1 MQVKKIAAAV
11 AASSLGFCAQGWAL
25 EPGVSPDIEI
35 FMSGASAQDGN
46 VRQLFEELCVGGTLD
61 VYFDNSNPS
70 NPGSAH
76 TAIFCQI
83 DSSKVTGLSVN
94 NPKVL
99 FHKRSAGGSAQGVGP
114 VLDEQAIDAMMIN
127 NGNCQKDAASGN
139 WLCRISQPGDLAQK
153 VSDAGVSDVNP
164 AMFRSMNTPDG
175 VAPVDPA
182 KVSQRLDVVSGGA
195 LVFNTPVTK
204 SLRDALQRAQIDMGS
219 LDPDCEGQD
228 TERCMPSLRKYQI
241 ASLLTGNI
249 GKWSEIKVVDKNGQA
264 KGDLTQ
270 YANGSITDDKVYICR
285 RVNGSG
291 TQATTNANFL
301 NAPCTDSALSPAST
315 SNPLAGPVVILNSG
329 AGNVDTCLD
338 DFNQGT
344 NNSKANAAG
353 VKAWAIGVQSTER
366 NANLKYNYRFIA
378 IDGVAPTLANTASGH
393 YMDWAENTYQW
404 RKPAYNG
411 PTGDKLKI
419 IQKIASDAG
428 SPSLTAKNNAAYAH
442 PFGQGGYLA
451 VTTAGNTPSADG
463 KFDPNN
469 PILPYSHAP
478 GLSLDNC
485 RVPVVNDNLPNRL

>member
-11 AASSLGFCAQGWAL
+11 AASSLGFCGQSWAL
-25 EPGVSPDIEI
+25 EPGASPDIEI

-61 VYFDNSNPS
+61 VYLDNSNPS
-70 NPGSAH
+70 SPGSAH

-114 VLDEQAIDAMMIN
+114 VLDEQAIDAMAIN
-127 NGNCQKDAASGN
+127 NGNCEKGAANGN
-139 WLCRISQPGDLAQK
+139 WLCRTSQPGDLVKK

-164 AMFRSMNTPDG
+164 ELFRGINTPDG
-175 VAPVDPA
+175 VAPVDPSKIA
-182 KVSQRLDVVSGGA
+182 QRLDVVSGGG

-204 SLRDALQRAQIDMGS
+204 SLRDALQRAQIDMGT
-219 LDPDCEGQD
+219 LDADCEGQD
-228 TERCMPSLRKYQI
+228 TERCMPSLSKQQI

-249 GKWSEIKVVDKNGQA
+249 GKWSEIKVVDKGGQP

-270 YANGSITDDKVYICR
+270 YANGSITDGKVTICR

-291 TQATTNANFL
+291 TQATTNAKLL
-301 NAPCTDSALSPAST
+301 NAPCTDSAVSPAST
-315 SNPLAGPVVILNSG
+315 SNPLAGPIVVLNSG
-329 AGNVDTCLD
+329 SGNVDTCLD

-344 NNSKANAAG
+344 NNSKANTAG
-353 VKAWAIGVQSTER
+353 AKAWAIGVQSTER
-366 NANLKYNYRFIA
+366 NADLKYNYRFIA

-393 YMDWAENTYQW
+393 YLDWAEVTYQW

-411 PTGDKLKI
+411 PTGDKLKL

-428 SPSLTAKNNAAYAH
+428 SPSIIAKNNAKYAH

-451 VTTAGNTPSADG
+451 ATTSGNSAPADG
-463 KFDPNN
+463 KFDANN
-469 PILPYSHAP
+469 PVNPYTHAP

-485 RVPVVNDNLPNRL
+485 RVPVIDNNQPNRL

>member
-1 MQVKKIAAAV
+1 MQLKRIAAAV
-11 AASSLGFCAQGWAL
+11 AAGSLGFCGQSWAL
-25 EPGVSPDIEI
+25 EPSASPDIEI

-46 VRQLFEELCVGGTLD
+46 VKQLFSELCVSGTLD
-61 VYFDNSNPS
+61 VYLDNSNPS
-70 NPGSAH
+70 SLGAAH

-114 VLDEQAIDAMMIN
+114 VLDEQAIDAMSIN
-127 NGNCQKDAASGN
+127 NGNCEKDASSGN
-139 WLCRISQPGDLAQK
+139 WLCRISQAGDLVKK

-164 AMFRSMNTPDG
+164 ELFRGINTPDG

-182 KVSQRLDVVSGGA
+182 KVSQRMDVVSGGA

-204 SLRDALQRAQIDMGS
+204 SLRDALQRAQIDMGT
-219 LDPDCEGQD
+219 LDADCESQD
-228 TERCMPSLRKYQI
+228 TERCMPSLSKQQI

-249 GKWSEIKVVDKNGQA
+249 GKWSGIKVVSKQGQA
-264 KGDLTQ
+264 TDLTQ
-270 YANGSITDDKVYICR
+270 YAQGSITDDKVYICR

-315 SNPLAGPVVILNSG
+315 SNPLAGPVVVLNSG
-329 AGNVDTCLD
+329 SGNVDTCLD

-344 NNSKANAAG
+344 NNSSANASGA
-353 VKAWAIGVQSTER
+353 KAWAIGVQSTER

-378 IDGVAPTLANTASGH
+378 IDGVAPTIENAASGH

-404 RKPAYNG
+404 RKAAYNG

-428 SPSLTAKNNAAYAH
+428 SPSITAKNNAKYVF

-451 VTTAGNTPSADG
+451 VTTAGNSPAADG

-469 PILPYSHAP
+469 PVTPYTHAP

-485 RVPVVNDNLPNRL
+485 RVPVIDANQPNRL